1 MKYDKITGQGTTEQV
16 FIYKRRIEFYKRQH
30 ILSYTKL
37 KKGLLATYNLTK
49 NYHDS
54 RFFFNL

>member
-16 FIYKRRIEFYKRQH
+16 FIYKRCIEFYKCQH

-37 KKGLLATYNLTK
+37 KKGLLATYSLTK

-54 RFFFNL
+54 RYF